1 MAIPR
6 EGLSPRSAPVMP
18 LTAFEEYLLH
28 DGTAASP
35 MEFFLLLSFTGT
47 IPRQGL
53 EQVAETLLDRHPFL
67 ASEGVARGGGRP
79 AFRGP
84 DRRTDT
90 AGDRTARV
98 VTAEA
103 GDLEQFPAPPPL
115 DPAAG
120 PLVRLTLRTDTDRCQ
135 ILAQFHHVA
144 TDGLGAVQF
153 LDDLLELLDAEIV
166 GRSPRLRSLDAER
179 LAHRGRYGMSAWRL
193 IRELP
198 RQAVGLA
205 GVRQFLRNRPLP
217 SADVDPPQTSLPSQ
231 DRLAFHSIR
240 LSAGETARLREAAR
254 RMNVSVNELLTAML
268 FATLAA
274 DRPVTERPDSRDV
287 FRICVP
293 VNLRSAADRRT
304 PAANVC
310 SMVFLDRQ
318 PEAITDPHDLL
329 RSIHDEMAL
338 IRSNGLGLT
347 FIGSLLAGRWL
358 PGGIAA
364 AVRRQ
369 PTAASL
375 LFTNLGRVLR
385 GSGPRRERPV
395 GEAILEAVEG
405 LAPLRAGTPLAVA
418 AVEYADSLILTIR
431 RSPEHVSLDRADRF
445 ATTLTAALQR
455 TIATVPLDTPVEVAT
470 R

>member
-6 EGLSPRSAPVMP
+6 EGPSLPSAPVIP

-47 IPRQGL
+47 IPLQGL
-53 EQVAETLLDRHPFL
+53 EKVAETLLERHPFL
-67 ASEGVARGGGRP
+67 ASRGVTRGGGRP

-84 DRRTDT
+84 DSETGP
-90 AGDRTARV
+90 AGNRSAHI
-98 VTAEA
+98 VTAES
-103 GDLEQFPAPPPL
+103 GDREQFPAPPPL

-120 PLVRLTLRTDTDRCQ
+120 PLVRLTLRTDADRCQ

-153 LDDLLELLDAEIV
+153 LDELLELLDAELV
-166 GRSPRLRSLDAER
+166 DRPPRLRSLDAGR

-205 GVRQFLRNRPLP
+205 GVRQFLRNRPLS
-217 SADVDPPQTSLPSQ
+217 SADIDPPQASLPPR
-231 DRLAFHSIR
+231 DHLAFHSIR
-240 LSAGETARLREAAR
+240 FSTGETSQLREAAR
-254 RMNVSVNELLTAML
+254 QMNVSLNELITAML

-274 DRPVTERPDSRDV
+274 DHPVAERADSRDV

-293 VNLRSAADRRT
+293 VNLRTAADRRT

-318 PEAITDPHDLL
+318 PEVIAVPHHLL
-329 RSIHDEMAL
+329 RSIHDEMAI

-347 FIGSLLAGRWL
+347 FIGTLLAGRWL

-385 GSGPRRERPV
+385 GPGPRRERRV
-395 GEAILEAVEG
+395 GRATLEAVEV

-418 AVEYADSLILTIR
+418 AVEYADSLTLTIR
-431 RSPEHVSLDRADRF
+431 RSPEHVSLHRADRF
-445 ATTLTAALQR
+445 SSTLTAALRR
-455 TIATVPLDTPVEVAT
+455 TIAAFPLDTPIEVAT